1 MNALPVSESD
11 LHAYVDGELGEERH
25 RELAALID
33 ASPEAGERVAAY
45 RAQEAALRR
54 LFDPVLNEPVPA
66 SLRAAALGGLPD
78 RPAGRSNLWPPLRLA
93 ASLLLAVAASL
104 GGWFAHERFGPTPS
118 LATALS
124 HRAAVAHAVFTP
136 DVRRPVEIAGD
147 HEEQLVTWVSKRM
160 GTPVRSPRLGPF
172 GYELV
177 GGRLLP
183 GESGPVAQFMYQDA
197 SGQRLT
203 LYVTAELAKNRDTA
217 FRFAQEGS
225 LNVFYWI
232 DGKLGYALSGNL
244 PRDEL
249 GRLAST
255 VYDQLQE
262 K

>member
-11 LHAYVDGELGEERH
+11 LHAYVDGELGEARH
-25 RELAALID
+25 RDLGANIE
-33 ASPEAGERVAAY
+33 ASPEAAARVAAY

-66 SLRAAALGGLPD
+66 ALRTAALGGLPE
-78 RPAGRSNLWPPLRLA
+78 RPAGRKLWLPLRLA

-104 GGWFAHERFGPTPS
+104 GGWFAHERYGPAPS
-118 LATALS
+118 LNNALS

-147 HEEQLVTWVSKRM
+147 HEDQLVTWVSKRM

-244 PRDEL
+244 PREEL

>member
-1 MNALPVSESD
+1 MNAQPVSETD

-25 RELAALID
+25 RELAALIE
-33 ASPEAGERVAAY
+33 ASPEAVERVVAY

-66 SLRAAALGGLPD
+66 ALRTAALGE
-78 RPAGRSNLWPPLRLA
+78 RSAGRSIWPPLRLA

-104 GGWFAHERFGPTPS
+104 GGWFAHERYGPAPS

-147 HEEQLVTWVSKRM
+147 HEDQLVTWVSKRM

-244 PRDEL
+244 PREEL